1 MTLGIRQRRAE
12 RQRRWRVI
20 RGLAIIVG
28 LAAYGFIAYQTGA
41 EISHGRITGLESELS
56 RLTTR
61 ERELGERG
69 ARLEVELAAVREEL
83 VKWQTR
89 YDADVPSGKAH
100 ELMQQTRALL
110 DNGVAAE
117 RIAMMITAAGA
128 KLECSGK
135 PATRR
140 FLVRTPIYSGAND
153 AVTFADNAIIMT
165 ARGASA
171 TNRAGQPEAW
181 YDPAAPVTLRIST
194 IGGETS
200 EVTGLLPLHHTVLW
214 NDAEYRFSVVAAEQ
228 RGFVLASADR
238 CDLP

>member
-20 RGLAIIVG
+20 RGFLIVG
-28 LAAYGFIAYQTGA
+28 GLAVYSFIAYQTGA
-41 EISHGRITGLESELS
+41 EISHGRIAGLESEIA
-56 RLTTR
+56 RLAAR
-61 ERELGERG
+61 ESELGERG
-69 ARLEVELAAVREEL
+69 ARLEVELAAVRNDL
-83 VKWQTR
+83 AQWQTR

-100 ELMQQTRALL
+100 DLMLQTEALL
-110 DNGVAAE
+110 DDGVAAD
-117 RIAMMITAAGA
+117 RIARMIAAAGA
-128 KLECSGK
+128 RLDCSGD

-153 AVTFADNAIIMT
+153 AVNAITVT

-171 TNRAGQPEAW
+171 SNSAGQPEAW
-181 YDPAAPVTLRIST
+181 FDPAKPVTLRVST
-194 IGGETS
+194 LGGESS
-200 EVTGLLPLHHTVLW
+200 EATGLLPLHHAVLW
-214 NDAEYRFSVVAAEQ
+214 DDAEYRFSVVAAGQ